1 MGTLLFFNSVDT
13 PNPRE
18 YFGFNN
24 AEDSEMMAHYNTD
37 GVLCPHCQ
45 SILHYKS
52 ITYATSENTI
62 VQNVISNVLN
72 WIMQSL
78 H

>member
-1 MGTLLFFNSVDT
+1 MLLFAPSATILANGDAPIFNSVDT

-37 GVLCPHCQ
+37 WC
-45 SILHYKS
+45 
-52 ITYATSENTI
+52 
-62 VQNVISNVLN
+62 
-72 WIMQSL
+72 SL
-78 H
+78 PTLPINLAL